1 MSKLIT
7 SVAVAASVAF
17 PMAANAGT
25 YYKLGSDANCTTP
38 PCLTAFDILLGV
50 PAWRVPR

>member
-17 PMAANAGT
+17 PMAANTGT
-25 YYKLGSDANCTTP
+25 YYKLGSDAMHYSPN
-38 PCLTAFDILLGV
+38 LRHGK
-50 PAWRVPR
+50 R